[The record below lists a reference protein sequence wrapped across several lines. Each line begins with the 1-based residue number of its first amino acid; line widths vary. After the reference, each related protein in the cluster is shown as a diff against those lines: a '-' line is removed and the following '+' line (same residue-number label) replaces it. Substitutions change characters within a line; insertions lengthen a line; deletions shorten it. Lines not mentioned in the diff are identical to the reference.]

1 MSHPTFQPIQQKGN
15 GEKNFFIVL
24 TYLSFFLS
32 PLHSFKGSF
41 SSTEAEM
48 QTPERGCADHG
59 EENKSVKERVRLP
72 EDDDYM

>member
-1 MSHPTFQPIQQKGN
+1 
-15 GEKNFFIVL
+15 
-24 TYLSFFLS
+24 
-32 PLHSFKGSF
+32 
-41 SSTEAEM
+41 M